1 MKLPEVKDRYEFYVD
16 LMQKCN
22 ATRDD
27 RKKHYNKWRSYFL
40 TGGPSNESANKINKI
55 YSHIEQLCSLMYSSE
70 TTRFSV
76 DLTPSASDIHKDQV
90 PALMRALNEEW
101 HMSNADAVFSMALMW
116 AFVDGSRFV
125 KLRVQ
130 GREIETSSVSAG
142 DIGVLRED
150 MQGLWR
156 QEAFVHAYYI
166 TKSQLEYELGQLH
179 DVPRLAGAMK
189 QIIAAPKPNESSS
202 TTTMDRIVTSA
213 SQPSVVGNVNF
224 DLNADSSY
232 RPKVAEDLIQMFELY
247 VFDDEIKDYR
257 IVTIAS
263 PGVVLFDRALEEMF
277 IKGEIPIVQ
286 ICPNPAEDY
295 FWGYSET
302 DKLIPLQDMRNTR
315 MEQITH
321 MLNLQA
327 NPPKYGSG
335 FDGAA
340 DEFADTMDSPG
351 GLLMANMPGAKIEAM
366 SPKVPEDIY
375 KEIREIDSMFEEM
388 SGITNVIQGKGE
400 QGVRSQGHAANLARL
415 GSSRAKRKA
424 LLVEDSLEKIAT
436 LYLQLKQ
443 AYDPERLQSESG
455 LQFIPEQ
462 FSKDFTV
469 KVDGHSNSPIF
480 MEDQRTLAF
489 ELFKAKAIDRE
500 SLLELLDVPMKQLLK
515 DRLKVIEAKEAEQAK
530 AAQAAEAKKHSLKA
544 VK

>member
-1 MKLPEVKDRYEFYVD
+1 MKIPEAGERFEFYVD

-40 TGGPSNESANKINKI
+40 TGGPANEPATKINKI

-76 DLTPSASDIHKDQV
+76 DLAPNASDLHKPQI
-90 PALMRALNEEW
+90 PALMRAINEEW
-101 HMSNADAVFSMALMW
+101 HLSNADAIFSMALMW
-116 AFVDGSRFV
+116 SFVDGSRFV
-125 KLRVQ
+125 KLRIQ
-130 GREIETSSVSAG
+130 GTEIESASVSAG

-150 MQGLWR
+150 VQGLWR
-156 QEAFVHAYYI
+156 QEAFCHSYYI
-166 TKSQLEYELGQLH
+166 TKSQLTYELEQLQ
-179 DVPRLAGAMK
+179 DVPRLK
-189 QIIAAPKPNESSS
+189 NVLSQIVSAPKPNESSQ

-232 RPKVAEDLIQMFELY
+232 RPKVAEELVQMYELY
-247 VFDDEIKDYR
+247 VFDDELKDYR
-257 IVTIAS
+257 IVTIAQ
-263 PGVVLFDRALEEMF
+263 PGIVLFDRPLVEVF

-351 GLLMANMPGAKIEAM
+351 GLLMANMPGAKLEAM
-366 SPKVPEDIY
+366 APKVPEDLY

-424 LLVEDSLEKIAT
+424 LLVEDSLEKLAT
-436 LYLQLKQ
+436 LFLQLKQ
-443 AYDPERLQSESG
+443 AYDPERLQAEDG
-455 LQFIPEQ
+455 MQFIPEQ
-462 FSKDFTV
+462 FSKDFIV

-489 ELFKAKAIDRE
+489 ELFKAQIIDGE
-500 SLLELLDVPMKQLLK
+500 SVLELVDIPMKQLLK
-515 DRLKVIEAKEAEQAK
+515 DRYKVMQAQK
-530 AAQAAEAKKHSLKA
+530 AAQAQAQQAAEAKQATLKA